1 MGPARRRARQARCRR
16 ERTFDPEPLPTPPA
30 ETITLAPPSPTVEPV
45 ERGIEPTAFS
55 AALPDT
61 VLDLALA
68 EMTEGGIFDDADPLE
83 SYTLVLSDG
92 GSRSVTVYAAQF
104 QDVEATAAGWPELV
118 ADEVEQGEVT
128 ADGTVVG
135 EWVFAAVHSETGEP
149 AILWRNSTALL
160 LVTGEEQL
168 VRDVFRAFRCDSAG
182 SAPVLPGRPR
192 GIAPWPAR
200 WWASDG
206 RPDRLHAPPQGGTS
220 WATVGWAPRSSR
232 RSAHGLSPD
241 AGHGRRAA
249 PERGA

>member
-1 MGPARRRARQARCRR
+1 MSEHTTPEGPEPATERPATAGPSHADDASRAPWWRRVPVWAWVAGAAVVLGGGALGVLAASG
-16 ERTFDPEPLPTPPA
+16 TFDPEPLPTPPA

-168 VRDVFRAFRCDSAG
+168 VRDVFRAF
-182 SAPVLPGRPR
+182 PL
-192 GIAPWPAR
+192 
-200 WWASDG
+200 
-206 RPDRLHAPPQGGTS
+206 
-220 WATVGWAPRSSR
+220 
-232 RSAHGLSPD
+232 
-241 AGHGRRAA
+241 
-249 PERGA
+249 